1 MEEGH
6 EVKKSHGE
14 EEHEVEEAGFDAA
27 EEGHEVEE
35 SMRGEERPLL
45 PLHRIR

>member
-1 MEEGH
+1 MEDGH

-27 EEGHEVEE
+27 EE

-45 PLHRIR
+45 PLLRIR